1 MLWEHPEKLL
11 PTDSREIS
19 NFTITLISSMGV
31 KRGDGSNSF
40 VSSFVNAID
49 SAYLRLLQNLQ
60 SWTPKAPKMPIAP
73 ILISSDQESS
83 SGIREGGP
91 SPLNEDNNYSPS
103 NFDNLD
109 NVSASLQ
116 GDEGEPDVEKGTS
129 EVS

>member
-1 MLWEHPEKLL
+1 
-11 PTDSREIS
+11 
-19 NFTITLISSMGV
+19 
-31 KRGDGSNSF
+31 
-40 VSSFVNAID
+40 
-49 SAYLRLLQNLQ
+49 
-60 SWTPKAPKMPIAP
+60 MPIAP